1 MRRFANL
8 ATRTKLFIGF
18 GLVFAILVAVIVT
31 AYSGLT
37 SIRVSQSDLYLKNFL
52 PSLNLAEIISDRN
65 QTRADI
71 EEMMLT
77 KDRTKQ
83 RTIERDIK
91 DRADEIGKLIDA
103 YSESLKSEND
113 AGAMKKLDELIS
125 VRDEY
130 RKTRDEQFALIRAG
144 KIEDSRKLS
153 VGIQSDRYNRILELA
168 LGLRDTE
175 INRAKTRVADS
186 ESTARRLLLIFILAG
201 ATAFVLA
208 LLAVLALNKMI
219 SGPLKEIAG
228 VADRMS
234 KGDLAAD
241 ISLEDRKDEVG
252 MLSKAFGRMIAYLQ
266 EMAGMAKRIADND
279 LTIAAMPLSS
289 RDILGSAFADMV
301 ANLKKMNREIQDSV
315 NILATSA
322 GEILSSTTEVASSV
336 TETAASVNET
346 TTTVEEV
353 KQTAQVS
360 TQKAK
365 QVSEAAQRA
374 VQVSQTG
381 GKAVDDTIEKMNQIR
396 LQMESI
402 AGSIV
407 RLSEQGQAIGEIIGA
422 VNDLAEQSNLLAVNA
437 SIEAA
442 KAGEHGKGF
451 TVVAQEVRSL
461 AEQSKQATAQVRAIL
476 NDIQKATS
484 AAVLATEQ
492 GSKTVEEGV
501 KQSGRAGEAIKALAG
516 NIAEAAQ
523 AATQIAASSQQQLVG
538 MEQVISAMNS
548 VKLASEQN
556 VTGTKQTE
564 AAAHALNELGQK
576 LKLLMA
582 QYKL

>member
-1 MRRFANL
+1 
-8 ATRTKLFIGF
+8 
-18 GLVFAILVAVIVT
+18 
-31 AYSGLT
+31 
-37 SIRVSQSDLYLKNFL
+37 
-52 PSLNLAEIISDRN
+52 
-65 QTRADI
+65 
-71 EEMMLT
+71 
-77 KDRTKQ
+77 
-83 RTIERDIK
+83 
-91 DRADEIGKLIDA
+91 
-103 YSESLKSEND
+103 
-113 AGAMKKLDELIS
+113 
-125 VRDEY
+125 
-130 RKTRDEQFALIRAG
+130 
-144 KIEDSRKLS
+144 
-153 VGIQSDRYNRILELA
+153 LE
-168 LGLRDTE
+168 
-175 INRAKTRVADS
+175 
-186 ESTARRLLLIFILAG
+186 AR
-201 ATAFVLA
+201 
-208 LLAVLALNKMI
+208 
-219 SGPLKEIAG
+219 P
-228 VADRMS
+228 
-234 KGDLAAD
+234 
-241 ISLEDRKDEVG
+241 DEVG

-289 RDILGSAFADMV
+289 KDILGSAFADMV

-501 KQSGRAGEAIKALAG
+501 KQSGQAGEAIKALAG